1 MTSLETLP
9 QILGNAEFIARFDN
23 NSAEWLELRSR
34 GIGGSEVSTICG
46 LNKWE
51 SAVTMFYKRTGKIAT
66 ERPDS
71 EPMYWGRALEAPIMN
86 RFIEDNPQLK
96 VYTDVGTWIN
106 RKRDYQIV
114 NPDGI
119 FQTEDG
125 EFGIVEIKTARYP
138 DDWANGVP
146 DYYRTQ
152 VQYYMNAFGF
162 QHAYVAVLFSGS
174 DYRCYELAADSFQQ
188 SVDLERV
195 EDFLAAVKENKV
207 PDWDGSDSTLETVR
221 KLHPLIEDDEIEL
234 GERYLDYREA
244 KVQAEKAAEKLTQF
258 KSEIL
263 FAMGNSKRGLFEGQH
278 VLSRQS
284 KGQGTPFLVEKRG

>member
-9 QILGNAEFIARFDN
+9 QVLGNAEFIARFDN
-23 NSAEWLELRSR
+23 NSPEWLELRSR
-34 GIGGSEVSTICG
+34 GIGGSEVSTIVG

-119 FQTEDG
+119 FETEDG

-195 EDFLAAVKENKV
+195 EDFLAAVKENKA

-221 KLHPLIEDDEIEL
+221 KLHPTIEDSEVEIGALYEEYAAARRDITTYTEDL
-234 GERYLDYREA
+234 NRLKGQILD
-244 KVQAEKAAEKLTQF
+244 K
-258 KSEIL
+258 
-263 FAMGNSKRGLFEGQH
+263 MGNAKKATFNGQH
-278 VLSRQS
+278 VLSRQA

>member
-9 QILGNAEFIARFDN
+9 QVLGNAEFIARFDN
-23 NSAEWLELRSR
+23 NSPEWLELRSR
-34 GIGGSEVSTICG
+34 GIGGSEVSIICG

-86 RFIEDNPQLK
+86 RFIDDNPQLK
-96 VYTDVGTWIN
+96 VYTDVGTWVN

-119 FQTEDG
+119 FETEDG

-138 DDWANGVP
+138 DDWQFGVP

-195 EDFLAAVKENKV
+195 EEFLAAVKENKV
-207 PDWDGSDSTLETVR
+207 PDWDGSDSTMETVR
-221 KLHPLIEDDEIEL
+221 KLHPYIEDSEVEIGALYEEYSYARADL
-234 GERYLDYREA
+234 TTYTEA
-244 KVQAEKAAEKLTQF
+244 FNALKVQILDKMGSAKKATYNGK
-258 KSEIL
+258 
-263 FAMGNSKRGLFEGQH
+263 H

>member
-9 QILGNAEFIARFDN
+9 QVLGNAEFIALFDN

-195 EDFLAAVKENKV
+195 EEFLAAVKENKA
-207 PDWDGSDSTLETVR
+207 PEWDGSDSTLETVR
-221 KLHPLIEDDEIEL
+221 KMHPAIEDADVEIGQFYEQ
-234 GERYLDYREA
+234 YLFAKEDATETA
-244 KVQAEKAAEKLTQF
+244 QNLQKIKVQ
-258 KSEIL
+258 IL
-263 FAMGNSKRGLFEGQH
+263 DLMGNAKKATYNGQH
-278 VLSRQS
+278 VLSRQA

>member
-9 QILGNAEFIARFDN
+9 QVLGNAEFIARFDN
-23 NSAEWLELRSR
+23 NSPEWLELRSR
-34 GIGGSEVSTICG
+34 GIGGSEVSIICG

-152 VQYYMNAFGF
+152 INYYLNAFGF
-162 QHAYVAVLFSGS
+162 SKAYCAVLFSGS
-174 DYRCYELAADSFQQ
+174 DYRCYEVQADKFQQ
-188 SVDLERV
+188 SVDLEMV
-195 EDFLAAVKENKV
+195 EAFIATVKDNIV
-207 PDWDGSDSTLETVR
+207 PDWDGSDSTYETVR
-221 KLHPLIEDDEIEL
+221 KLHPLIEDDEVEL
-234 GERYLDYREA
+234 GERYLDYRSA
-244 KVQAEKAAEKLTQF
+244 KVQAEKATEKLNQL
-258 KSEIL
+258 KSEVL
-263 FAMGNSKRGLFEGQH
+263 FQMGNAKRGLFQGQH

>member
-9 QILGNAEFIARFDN
+9 QVLGNAEFIARFEN
-23 NSAEWLELRSR
+23 NSDEWLELRKQ

-51 SAVTMFYKRTGKIAT
+51 SAVTMFYKRTGKIT
-66 ERPDS
+66 SEREVS
-71 EPMYWGRALEAPIMN
+71 EAMYWGTALEEPILN
-86 RFIEDNPQLK
+86 RFIKDNPQLK
-96 VYTDVGTWIN
+96 VYTDVGTWVN

-125 EFGIVEIKTARYP
+125 EFGIIEIKTARYP

-146 DYYRTQ
+146 DYYKTQ
-152 VQYYMNAFGF
+152 VQYYLNAFGF

-174 DYRCYELAADSFQQ
+174 DYRVYELAADAFQQ
-188 SVDLERV
+188 SVDIEKV
-195 EDFLAAVKENKV
+195 EEFLAAVKENKA
-207 PDWDGSDSTLETVR
+207 PDWDGSDSTMETVR
-221 KLHPLIEDDEIEL
+221 KMHPSIVDDEVEL
-234 GERYLDYREA
+234 GDLFLEYVATKNA
-244 KVQAEKAAEKLTQF
+244 KEYTDGVHSRIKV
-258 KSEIL
+258 EIL
-263 FAMGNSKRGLFEGQH
+263 ARMGLAKKATYDGKH
-278 VLSRQS
+278 VLSRQA

>member
-9 QILGNAEFIARFDN
+9 QVLGNAEFIARFDN
-23 NSAEWLELRSR
+23 NSDEWLELRKQ

-51 SAVTMFYKRTGKIAT
+51 SAVTMFYKRTGRIT
-66 ERPDS
+66 SEREVS
-71 EPMYWGRALEAPIMN
+71 EAMYWGTALEAPIMN
-86 RFIEDNPQLK
+86 RFIDDNPQLK
-96 VYTDVGTWIN
+96 VYTNVGTWVN

-119 FQTEDG
+119 FQTQDG

-188 SVDLERV
+188 SVDIERV
-195 EDFLAAVKENKV
+195 EEFLLAIKENKA
-207 PDWDGSDSTLETVR
+207 PDWDGSDSTMETVR
-221 KLHPLIEDDEIEL
+221 KMHPSILDDEIEIGGL
-234 GERYLDYREA
+234 YESYVDAKNNYKETTENLNLV
-244 KVQAEKAAEKLTQF
+244 KVQILDLMGSAKKATF
-258 KSEIL
+258 
-263 FAMGNSKRGLFEGQH
+263 NGQH
-278 VLSRQS
+278 VLSRQA